1 MLRRLFYLTLPA
13 AFCLPVISAIASD
26 YDGIRGR
33 TGIDKTA
40 PADPIG
46 VLDKEERRQTRNYPE
61 QPPVIPHSIDGY
73 QINLGGNKC
82 LSCHSRQQ
90 TAATGAPM
98 PSITHFMDRDLQVLS
113 DISPRRY
120 FCLQCHVTQTTKTPP
135 VGNTFVDAADL

>member
-1 MLRRLFYLTLPA
+1 MKKQRALVVWFAL
-13 AFCLPVISAIASD
+13 FCLPHAVAGEL
-26 YDGIRGR
+26 DGVRGS
-33 TGIDKTA
+33 TDIDALA
-40 PADPIG
+40 PAAPVG
-46 VLDKEERRQTRNYPE
+46 VINKEERRQTRNYPE
-61 QPPVIPHSIDGY
+61 QPPIIPHAIDGY

-120 FCLQCHVTQTTKTPP
+120 FCTQCHVTQTTKQPP
-135 VGNTFVDAADL
+135 IGNTFIDGADLTE